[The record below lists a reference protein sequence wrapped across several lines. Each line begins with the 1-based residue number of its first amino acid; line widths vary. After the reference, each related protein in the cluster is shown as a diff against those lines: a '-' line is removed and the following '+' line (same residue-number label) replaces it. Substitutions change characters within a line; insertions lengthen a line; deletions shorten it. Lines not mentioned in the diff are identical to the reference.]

1 MKSKTLVED
10 RCVVPLTSY
19 LLLSIKSPYIFG
31 APSDGKNV
39 LRGVQNR
46 IPHCVENQDKYSPR
60 HFDLT
65 QTKVT
70 LLCVMLPQS

>member
-19 LLLSIKSPYIFG
+19 LLLPIKSPGIFG
-31 APSDGKNV
+31 APSNGKDV

-46 IPHCVENQDKYSPR
+46 IPHCISVSGEPR
-60 HFDLT
+60 
-65 QTKVT
+65 
-70 LLCVMLPQS
+70 